1 MKYTGTAIASS
12 TATATASAS
21 ASATASASASS
32 DTSQEDANNLAIQ
45 NAELISTQLAYS
57 NALNQLTPQTPQS
70 STYYVGLLFTE
81 LSYNSGINDTLE
93 LIQKEFPD
101 AKLVFEK
108 YIVNGLIETTDKILT
123 DFITKYPSGNR
134 VIVSELTSIL
144 NECSLFFRKNNLD
157 ILSLSVSSTSLTT
170 RKLEN
175 VLTYAYYLDKSVM
188 TSFFIIKDYN
198 IKNIVIFKETT
209 TNNIIFLTSY
219 SDVIKEQNKLLDNLP
234 VIEYSLNA
242 SNLNPVFIPENSI
255 VYLLADTI
263 SITNTYVNQINN
275 SFNNNNT
282 TSFIFCTN
290 LNYEIGD
297 IFGDIPA
304 MVSILHPMNYTSTSN
319 KVFNNLKNKVNYVYG
334 IYPFYDIL
342 YTLQFMSSI
351 GTIINKNNYVN
362 TNAFQSIPEAYSNS
376 LQLDANINGFDYGN
390 YDIIFTKNSILD
402 TTELQEIYNKYNST
416 DGTIFRLPQS
426 QSIFCNVGIVPFFA
440 SEICYFESKLV
451 KIYQNDILKYVKFDA
466 NTTKDENGN
475 FIAVSV
481 IQPPKYILNYDTETG
496 LFSYLEKLYNDKE
509 KTSPQVNLRMSK
521 VDTIKYL

>member
-1 MKYTGTAIASS
+1 MKYTGTASASS

-21 ASATASASASS
+21 ASVTASASASS

-57 NALNQLTPQTPQS
+57 NALNQLTPQIPIS

-108 YIVNGLIETTDKILT
+108 YLVNGLIETTDKILT

-144 NECSLFFRKNNLD
+144 NECSLFFKKNNLD

-175 VLTYAYYLDKSVM
+175 VLTYAYYLNNSVM

-198 IKNIVIFKETT
+198 IKNIVIFKETNT
-209 TNNIIFLTSY
+209 SNIIFLTSY

-263 SITNTYVNQINN
+263 SITNTYINQINN
-275 SFNNNNT
+275 SFNNNT

-297 IFGDIPA
+297 IFGDIPS
-304 MVSILHPMNYTSTSN
+304 MVSILHPMDYTSTSN
-319 KVFNNLKNKVNYVYG
+319 KVFNNLKNKVNYIYG

-362 TNAFQSIPEAYSNS
+362 TSAFQTIPPAYSNS
-376 LQLDANINGFDYGN
+376 IQLDGNINGFDYGC
-390 YDIIFTKNSILD
+390 YDVIFTKNSILN
-402 TTELQEIYNKYNST
+402 TIELQEIYNKYNST
-416 DGTIFRLPQS
+416 NGTIFRLPQS
-426 QSIFCNVGIVPFFA
+426 QSIFVRIGIVPFFA
-440 SEICYFESKLV
+440 SEVFYLDENLI

-466 NTTKDENGN
+466 NNTKDEKGD
-475 FIAVSV
+475 FIAVSE
-481 IQPPKYILNYDTETG
+481 IQQPKFIINYDNEAG
-496 LFSYLEKLYNDKE
+496 LISYLEKLYNDKE
-509 KTSPQVNLRMSK
+509 KTNPQVNLRMSK
-521 VDTIKYL
+521 VDKIKYL